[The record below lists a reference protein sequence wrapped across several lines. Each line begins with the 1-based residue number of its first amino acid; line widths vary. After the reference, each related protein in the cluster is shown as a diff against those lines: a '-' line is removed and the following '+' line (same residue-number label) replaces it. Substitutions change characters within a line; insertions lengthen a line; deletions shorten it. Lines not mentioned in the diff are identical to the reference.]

1 MTERMRLSSQVH
13 GLSFPDTLY
22 QILRGCLCSLCRETS
37 LEAFKW
43 DAFVLIRMP
52 MLLERLV
59 SFMRV
64 STGAQLRT
72 PTDAY
77 KAFDR
82 LLTKDRTLL
91 DSVDVKC
98 GCNVVDVLLGVCSRG
113 TVKLLTDTEANDVLK
128 VGMPTARLV

>member
-1 MTERMRLSSQVH
+1 MGLTSQVH

-22 QILRGCLCSLCRETS
+22 HILRGCLSSLCREVS

-52 MLLERLV
+52 ALLERLV
-59 SFMRV
+59 SLMRV

-98 GCNVVDVLLGVCSRG
+98 SCNVVDVLLGVCSRG
-113 TVKLLTDTEANDVLK
+113 AVKLLTDTEANDVLK
-128 VGMPTARLV
+128 VGSG